1 MSQTTYMNDRDLRNY
16 RRKRRRQRE
25 LRRIFI
31 LTGMAIVLVLGFAL
45 SYHALLSH
53 ANTEIDDISYK
64 YFTSVQ
70 IEPGDTLWSLADRY
84 ADQEHYASRDQYI
97 TEVMTMNHLSGEE
110 LSAGDYL
117 ILPYYSPDFVK

>member
-25 LRRIFI
+25 IRRIFI

-45 SYHALLSH
+45 SYCALLSH
-53 ANTEIDDISYK
+53 ANTEIDNISYK

-84 ADQEHYASRDQYI
+84 ADREHYASQEQYI
-97 TEVMTMNHLSGEE
+97 AEVMNTNHLTGEDICVG
-110 LSAGDYL
+110 SYL
-117 ILPYYSPDFVK
+117 ILPYYSAEFVR